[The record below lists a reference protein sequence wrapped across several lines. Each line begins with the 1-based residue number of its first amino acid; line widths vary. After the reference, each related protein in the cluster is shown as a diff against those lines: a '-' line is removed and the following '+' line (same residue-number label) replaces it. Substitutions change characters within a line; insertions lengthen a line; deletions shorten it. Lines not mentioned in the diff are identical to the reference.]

1 MPVSAPAP
9 SPVED
14 TGSLVTRFGAVVGLA
29 VAAAAASSV
38 PAAVRVGRSL
48 PVTDGAVQHAWVALA
63 AATLVPMLAAVIVL
77 RAAREGLRA
86 FAGPGAQLR
95 IYGVLLWLVWLVIL
109 LALFGSALRRSTH
122 QHALAGVTYACGA
135 AALALGVGLGCAR
148 VVSVL
153 RAAPA
158 EVRRTAGAAL
168 AVGTAG
174 AMAGIGL
181 AFLKAVAADPASVA
195 ASGMVLDL
203 LAFVLAAFLA
213 SRRSVA
219 AFAVRRT
226 LALVGPPIAVALMA
240 LGLASLQDA
249 ALVAAVRDR
258 APAYA
263 PALDAV
269 APP

>member
-1 MPVSAPAP
+1 MPAIAPAP
-9 SPVED
+9 SLVED
-14 TGSLVTRFGAVVGLA
+14 PGSLVTRFGAVVGLA

-38 PAAVRVGRSL
+38 PAAVRVARSL
-48 PVTDGAVQHAWVALA
+48 PGIEGAAQHAWVALA
-63 AATLVPMLAAVIVL
+63 AATLVPMLAAVMVL

-86 FAGPGAQLR
+86 FGGPGARLR
-95 IYGVLLWLVWLVIL
+95 IYGVLLWLAWLVIL
-109 LALFGSALRRSTH
+109 LALFGSALRRTTH
-122 QHALAGVTYACGA
+122 QHALAGVTFACGA
-135 AALALGVGLGCAR
+135 VVLALGVGVACAR
-148 VVSVL
+148 VVSIL
-153 RAAPA
+153 RAARG

-174 AMAGIGL
+174 AVSWIGL
-181 AFLKAVAADPASVA
+181 AFLQAVASDPASVA

-203 LAFVLAAFLA
+203 LAFLLAAFLA

-226 LALVGPPIAVALMA
+226 LALVGPPIAVALAA
-240 LGLASLQDA
+240 LGLASLQDG
-249 ALVAAVRDR
+249 ALVAAMRER

-263 PALDAV
+263 PALDVV

>member
-38 PAAVRVGRSL
+38 PAAVRVARSV
-48 PVTDGAVQHAWVALA
+48 PGMEGAVGHAWVALA
-63 AATLVPMLAAVIVL
+63 AATLLPMLAAVMVL

-86 FAGPGAQLR
+86 FGGPAAQLR
-95 IYGVLLWLVWLVIL
+95 IYGVLLWLAWLVVL
-109 LALFGSALRRSTH
+109 LALFGSALRRTTH
-122 QHALAGVTYACGA
+122 QHALAGVAYACGA
-135 AALALGVGLGCAR
+135 VALALGLGVACAR
-148 VVSVL
+148 IVSVL
-153 RAAPA
+153 AGARG

-174 AMAGIGL
+174 TVSWIGL
-181 AFLKAVAADPASVA
+181 AFLRAVASDPASVP

-203 LAFVLAAFLA
+203 LAFMLAAFLA

-226 LALVGPPIAVALMA
+226 LALVGPPIAVALVA
-240 LGLASLQDA
+240 LGLAALQDA
-249 ALVAAVRDR
+249 ALVAAMRDR

-263 PALDAV
+263 AALDV
-269 APP
+269 VVSP